1 MDKPKTIQSRHLS
14 NITFIMKRIK
24 LTNLRE
30 LSVEEQKQLSGGI
43 GGICDSDCG
52 TCVCTCKCTEYSP
65 SKSTGEDFAAT
76 GASSQLA
83 RKQQQAM
90 TRKI

>member
-1 MDKPKTIQSRHLS
+1 ME
-14 NITFIMKRIK
+14 NFK

-52 TCVCTCKCTEYSP
+52 TCTCTCKCTQDDP

-76 GASSQLA
+76 GATAQA
-83 RKQQQAM
+83 GRKQREAM
-90 TRKI
+90 SR